1 MKLYRYIP
9 LNIFED
15 MLKTS
20 SLYFVDPLTAW
31 EDSREGPLYRAMK
44 TSEGQ
49 KKSFKL
55 CEKRIFLALVSKC
68 GKVR

>member
-31 EDSREGPLYRAMK
+31 EDSREGPL
-44 TSEGQ
+44 SGNEN
-49 KKSFKL
+49 
-55 CEKRIFLALVSKC
+55 I
-68 GKVR
+68 